1 MMNDELM
8 HRSHKYISRKWK
20 NGRWVYK
27 YKYNKIG
34 NNTNE
39 KSREI
44 PKEYKPSLTKSTL
57 YGKNDK
63 GYTNSDGVFFRGNY
77 ESARRQAYE
86 YDLKK
91 SNAKMQSQLKEQN
104 YRNSVKRHVDDVG
117 KDITTGVEKVSSL
130 SKKTIDKGRKRV
142 AKFLRDMADDIE

>member
-34 NNTNE
+34 N
-39 KSREI
+39 
-44 PKEYKPSLTKSTL
+44 
-57 YGKNDK
+57 
-63 GYTNSDGVFFRGNY
+63 RGNY

-104 YRNSVKRHVDDVG
+104 YRNSVKRHVDNVG
-117 KDITTGVEKVSSL
+117 KDITTGVKKVSSL